1 MLVVVD
7 ANTSETTIT
16 LPRPIT
22 AADGYSLRM
31 CVQSLTLANTQLPIN
46 DYCNE
51 ITVNGVTG
59 VVDCGNYS
67 AANLALLLDGGFSGV
82 NVSYDEISGKMTFAA
97 STPFTIG
104 GSMLDVLDVTAGTA
118 SSFTSKNNVDL
129 SGVKGVHVVTSL
141 QSDHISTKG
150 IRGVVASVQMVVP
163 PLGVLYYR
171 DDTEVQ
177 ATTLGDRHAGAGA
190 ILGPEVVP
198 LMMAGSAAAGFGAH
212 AYDTGNRVINTAQGV
227 LASARRGD
235 VNGIQR
241 GGQSAVTDLAGL
253 HNQYQNLRR

>member
-7 ANTSETTIT
+7 ANTSEATIT

-31 CVQSLTLANTQLPIN
+31 CVQNLTLANTQLPIN

-59 VVDCGNYS
+59 VVDSGNYS
-67 AANLALLLDGGFSGV
+67 AANLALLLDGVFSGI
-82 NVSYDEISGKMTFAA
+82 NVSYDEISGKMTLAA

-118 SSFTSKNNVDL
+118 SSFTSIKNVDL
-129 SGVKGVHVVTSL
+129 SGVNGVHVVTTL
-141 QSDHISTKG
+141 QTDHISTKG
-150 IRGVVASVQMVVP
+150 ICGVVASVQMVVP
-163 PLGVLYYR
+163 PLGVLFYR

-177 ATTLGDRHAGAGA
+177 ATTLGDRHVQSFTIRLLDDSWRPLLCNQSWSCVITIQQVYSGVRDLKRERPISLSAG
-190 ILGPEVVP
+190 
-198 LMMAGSAAAGFGAH
+198 
-212 AYDTGNRVINTAQGV
+212 Y
-227 LASARRGD
+227 
-235 VNGIQR
+235 
-241 GGQSAVTDLAGL
+241 
-253 HNQYQNLRR
+253 